1 MNTVD
6 IILLVLCIPSL
17 IAGISKGFLRQALGI
32 ASLLLGA
39 WAAWKFNAPVGEFIS
54 GKMSSLEPAVV
65 KIISYIV
72 LFGLTIAALNFIAR
86 LLTKIISVATLGGLN
101 RLLGALFGLFKA
113 ILVLSLAVTLFDN
126 LNSHW
131 HLVEQKTLCG
141 SEVYIYLKDFSQK
154 FFPYLKS
161 LITKGN
167 A

>member
-1 MNTVD
+1 MSNVD

-17 IAGISKGFLRQALGI
+17 IMGIAKGFVRQALGI
-32 ASLLLGA
+32 VSLLLGA
-39 WAAWKFNAPVGEFIS
+39 WAAWKFNVPAGEFIS
-54 GKMSSLEPAVV
+54 GKLSGLNPTVV
-65 KIISYIV
+65 KIISYLV
-72 LFGLTIAALNFIAR
+72 LFGLTIAALNFVAR
-86 LLTKIISVATLGGLN
+86 LLTKIISGATLGGIN

-113 ILVLSLAVTLFDN
+113 MLVLSLAVTLFDN

-154 FFPYLKS
+154 FFPYLKN